1 MILGIGHD
9 LASLDRMERIL
20 LGDSG
25 MRFQER
31 ILTERERELAS
42 ASGGKRLVEFV
53 GGRFAAKEAVSKAFG
68 CGIGETL
75 CFHDIEIDR
84 AAGGKPV
91 CRLSDEAWARLCLRG
106 ADTAIHVSITHDHAL
121 ASAYVIVER
130 LG

>member
-1 MILGIGHD
+1 MPGL
-9 LASLDRMERIL
+9 
-20 LGDSG
+20 
-25 MRFQER
+25 RFGER
-31 ILTERERELAS
+31 ILTSDANGSWLRFPAGNGWSNSS
-42 ASGGKRLVEFV
+42 AGGSPPRRPSRKPRLRHR
-53 GGRFAAKEAVSKAFG
+53 G
-68 CGIGETL
+68 TL

-91 CRLSDEAWARLCLRG
+91 CRLSDEAWARLGLRG